1 MFYFYS
7 QVDKTARINSVHKY
21 FIIITL
27 LYWIFLSSVLTFVY
41 FYQFRILIL
50 FAHCYT
56 NSEKAITIRV
66 THFVL
71 SFNVLVIEIARACM
85 YEANCNFI
93 AFNFTYGQHVI
104 SIRETR
110 TFSRTLQYIII
121 AILTILSSM
130 ESTRSKFGYRIEC
143 SHEQYDGTIDRIF
156 NRISEN
162 GKWQLSEKSFN
173 YSVSFQKSLAK
184 FTVGGLL
191 QYRMHITSRL
201 TNLLTQIKNAIYLQE
216 AISRLSKQG
225 SLSMSMKVQII
236 QEHVTCISMNQYRL
250 GMTNFLHF

>member
-50 FAHCYT
+50 FAHCHT

-71 SFNVLVIEIARACM
+71 SFNVLVIEIARACL
-85 YEANCNFI
+85 YETNCNFI

-110 TFSRTLQYIII
+110 TFSRTLQYLSSLQSWQFCLQWNLHVQSL
-121 AILTILSSM
+121 ATELNVLMSNMMGQLTEYSIVSVKMVNDNCLGNHSIILS
-130 ESTRSKFGYRIEC
+130 
-143 SHEQYDGTIDRIF
+143 
-156 NRISEN
+156 
-162 GKWQLSEKSFN
+162 
-173 YSVSFQKSLAK
+173 
-184 FTVGGLL
+184 
-191 QYRMHITSRL
+191 
-201 TNLLTQIKNAIYLQE
+201 
-216 AISRLSKQG
+216 LSKN
-225 SLSMSMKVQII
+225 L
-236 QEHVTCISMNQYRL
+236 
-250 GMTNFLHF
+250 